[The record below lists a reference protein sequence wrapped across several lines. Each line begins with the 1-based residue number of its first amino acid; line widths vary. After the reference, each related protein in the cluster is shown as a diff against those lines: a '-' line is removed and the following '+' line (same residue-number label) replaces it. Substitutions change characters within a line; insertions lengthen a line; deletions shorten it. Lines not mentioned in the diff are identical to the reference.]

1 MGEKISKRS
10 LIVKVIISGCFFWI
24 LLSFVQTD
32 QLVEV
37 VSHID
42 WFYFALSFL
51 LTPVMLV
58 VSCLKWKM
66 ILDLHE
72 KKIPFLML
80 IRIYLIGYF
89 FSNLLPSTVGGDVT
103 RSYYSGKI
111 IKNQSFSAIA
121 IFIERFTGV
130 FMLMVL
136 VIISPLMKAGLYKSP
151 YIYVPS
157 IISIALILIIL
168 LIWRF
173 RQSLKLLHRF
183 AQAVFSLLHKSAS
196 ASGIRWL
203 TSFTEVLEKIYQ
215 KIYSRLEKLHDEM
228 KISFTTI
235 RKDRSLSLKII
246 YITVL
251 FYALACLNVYV
262 AFMAFGVR
270 PEFISTCA
278 LVPTALFVAQVPVT
292 LLGNMGFFESVFVF
306 YFLLIGIPGAET
318 LAMGLLLRLKMLTI
332 GVVGYF
338 VYLSYNHTTPIDEDI
353 DQLAGDKRI

>member
-10 LIVKVIISGCFFWI
+10 LIVKVILSGCFFWI
-24 LLSFVQTD
+24 LLSFVKTD

-42 WFYFALSFL
+42 WFYFTLSFL

-72 KKIPFLML
+72 KKIPFRRL

-130 FMLMVL
+130 FMLLIL
-136 VIISPLMKAGLYKSP
+136 VIFSPLMKAGLYKSA

-157 IISIALILIIL
+157 IISITLILLII

-183 AQAVFSLLHKSAS
+183 AQSVFSFLNKSAF
-196 ASGIRWL
+196 ASGINWF
-203 TSFTEVLEKIYQ
+203 TSFIEVLEKIYR

-228 KISFTTI
+228 NISVTTI
-235 RKDRSLSLKII
+235 RKDRSLLLKII
-246 YITVL
+246 FVTVL
-251 FYALACLNVYV
+251 FYVLACLNVYL
-262 AFMAFGVR
+262 AFMAFGIR
-270 PEFISTCA
+270 PEFIGACA

-332 GVVGYF
+332 GLVGYF
-338 VYLSYNHTTPIDEDI
+338 VYLSYNHTKPVDEEI
-353 DQLAGDKRI
+353 DQLAG

>member
-10 LIVKVIISGCFFWI
+10 LIVKVILSGCFFWI

-42 WFYFALSFL
+42 WFYFTLSFL
-51 LTPVMLV
+51 LTPLMLV

-72 KKIPFLML
+72 IKIPFLRL

-130 FMLMVL
+130 FMLMIL
-136 VIISPLMKAGLYKSP
+136 VIISPLMTAGLYKSP

-157 IISIALILIIL
+157 IISSALILLIL

-183 AQAVFSLLHKSAS
+183 AQTVFSFFHKIAS
-196 ASGIRWL
+196 TSGINWL
-203 TSFTEVLEKIYQ
+203 TSFIEALDRFYQ
-215 KIYSRLEKLHDEM
+215 KIYRRLEKLHDEM
-228 KISFTTI
+228 TISVTTI
-235 RKDRSLSLKII
+235 REDRSLFLKII
-246 YITVL
+246 LVTVL
-251 FYALACLNVYV
+251 FYLLACLNVYV
-262 AFMAFGVR
+262 AFLAFGVR
-270 PEFISTCA
+270 PEFISTFA

-332 GVVGYF
+332 GIVGYF
-338 VYLSYNHTTPIDEDI
+338 VYLSYNHTTPVDEEM
-353 DQLAGDKRI
+353 DQLAGNKRV